1 MQRASSTWMNWR
13 GMLPTKTRESRMNDP
28 KPSPE
33 QAPID
38 VRRIAQLLPHRFP
51 FLLIDRVT
59 AWEPGK
65 RLTAIKN
72 VTYNEPFFQGHFPG
86 NPVMPGVLVIEAL
99 AQASGTLV
107 QLSATKDPSQAAL
120 FYLVK
125 IDKARFSRVV
135 VPGDQLVLE
144 VEQKRMLRRM
154 GLFWGQAKVDGEVVA
169 EAELLCAER
178 RE

>member
-1 MQRASSTWMNWR
+1 
-13 GMLPTKTRESRMNDP
+13 MNDP

>member
-1 MQRASSTWMNWR
+1 MNEPNPSSEH
-13 GMLPTKTRESRMNDP
+13 G
-28 KPSPE
+28 
-33 QAPID
+33 PID

-51 FLLIDRVT
+51 FLLIDRVLS
-59 AWEPGK
+59 WEPGK

-72 VTYNEPFFQGHFPG
+72 VSVNEPFFQGHFPG
-86 NPVMPGVLVIEAL
+86 HPVMPGVLVIEAL
-99 AQASGTLV
+99 AQASGALV
-107 QLSATKDPSQAAL
+107 QLSVSKDPNQPAL

-144 VEQKRMLRRM
+144 VEQKRTVRRM

-178 RE
+178 RG